1 MLSEIA
7 IGIPLIRLDQVDST
21 NSYASRLI
29 KNGDAP
35 EGTVILAEV
44 QTMGR
49 GQKGNTW
56 ESTKGMNLTFS
67 FILTPSFLE
76 VRRHF
81 YLLMSISMG
90 ILDLLKQEGITAQV
104 KWPNDMVSAGRKIG
118 GILIENSMQGS
129 RVSSSVVGIG
139 LNVNQTRFAF
149 AGGNPTSM
157 KLLLGRTI
165 DREDVFTDALKYL
178 TTWINRLYRKEWS
191 RIRESYLQ
199 HLFQYEQWADYTDAS
214 GDFRGRIRGV
224 LEGGEL
230 SVEKQHGELYH
241 YGFKEIGYRSS

>member
-1 MLSEIA
+1 MLSEIVV
-7 IGIPLIRLDQVDST
+7 GIPLIRLDQVDST
-21 NSYASRLI
+21 NSYAGQMI
-29 KNGDAP
+29 KKGGVS

-56 ESTKGMNLTFS
+56 ESRKGMNLTFS
-67 FILTPSFLE
+67 FILTPTFLE
-76 VRRHF
+76 ARRHF

-90 ILDLLKQEGITAQV
+90 LLDVLKQEGMTIQV

-129 RVSSSVVGIG
+129 RISFSVIGIG
-139 LNVNQTRFAF
+139 LNVNQTRFTF
-149 AGGNPTSM
+149 AGGNPTSV
-157 KLLLGRTI
+157 KLELGHTI
-165 DREDVFTDALKYL
+165 DRENLFADALKHM
-178 TTWINRLYRKEWS
+178 TAWINRLYRKEWS

-199 HLFQYEQWADYTDAS
+199 HLFQFEEWADYTDAE
-214 GDFRGRIRGV
+214 GDFRGRIIGV

-230 SVEKQHGELYH
+230 SIEKQNGEIHH
-241 YGFKEIGYRSS
+241 YGFKEIAYRS

>member
-1 MLSEIA
+1 MLSEII
-7 IGIPLIRLDQVDST
+7 IGVPLIRLEQVDST
-21 NSYASRLI
+21 NSYAGQLI
-29 KNGDAP
+29 KNGDAL

-56 ESTKGMNLTFS
+56 ESRKGMNLIFS
-67 FILTPSFLE
+67 FILKPTFLE
-76 VRRHF
+76 TRRHF

-90 ILDLLKQEGITAQV
+90 ILDLLRQEGMITQV
-104 KWPNDMVSAGRKIG
+104 KWPNDIVSAGRKIG

-129 RVSSSVVGIG
+129 CVSSSVVGIG

-157 KLLLGRTI
+157 KLELGCTI
-165 DREDVFTDALKYL
+165 NRERLFADVLKHL
-178 TTWINRLYRKEWS
+178 TVWINRLYRNEW
-191 RIRESYLQ
+191 RIIRESYLQ
-199 HLFQYEQWADYTDAS
+199 HLFQFEQWADYTDAA
-214 GDFRGRIRGV
+214 GDFRGRIMGV

-230 SVEKQHGELYH
+230 SVEKQHGELHH
-241 YGFKEIGYRSS
+241 YGFKEIGYKF